1 MISNQFV
8 YIIESPSKYN
18 LLDGIM
24 EGKALL
30 ESLRLAQ
37 IPTSYNLVIDR
48 EMLKISLTSKLIQE
62 CQRLGNKLPLLHLSM
77 HGNEN
82 GIELSDKDFV
92 SWQELWKLIAPL
104 SNYMNGGLIICM
116 STCYGSYGS
125 YMANF
130 GKNNLIYASLI
141 GNISTTNWADAA
153 VGYITFYHLYFKELS
168 IDQCVEAMKT
178 ASGDDG
184 FRLHWGNEVYWKL
197 RNLNFEVAQ
206 FRQALGMNQPNAS

>member
-92 SWQELWKLIAPL
+92 SWQELWELIAPL
-104 SNYMNGGLIICM
+104 SNYMNGGLII
-116 STCYGSYGS
+116 
-125 YMANF
+125 
-130 GKNNLIYASLI
+130 
-141 GNISTTNWADAA
+141 
-153 VGYITFYHLYFKELS
+153 
-168 IDQCVEAMKT
+168 
-178 ASGDDG
+178 
-184 FRLHWGNEVYWKL
+184 WGLLGL
-197 RNLNFEVAQ
+197 R
-206 FRQALGMNQPNAS
+206 G

>member
-18 LLDGIM
+18 LLEGTM

-30 ESLRLAQ
+30 ESLCLAK

-48 EMLKISLTSKLIQE
+48 EMLKISLTSKLIKE
-62 CQRLGNKLPLLHLSM
+62 CQNSGDKLPLLHLSM
-77 HGNEN
+77 HGNEE
-82 GIELSDKDFV
+82 GIELSNKDFV
-92 SWQELWKLIAPL
+92 SWQELWELIAPL
-104 SNYMNGGLIICM
+104 SNYMKGGLIICM
-116 STCYGSYGS
+116 STCHGSYGS

-130 GKNNLIYASLI
+130 ENHNLTYASLI

-153 VGYITFYHLYFKELS
+153 VAYITFYHLYFKELS
-168 IDQCVEAMKT
+168 IDKCVETMKA

-184 FRLHWGNEVYWKL
+184 FRLHWGNEVRWQL
-197 RNLNFEVAQ
+197 RELNFEVTQ
-206 FRQALGMNQPNAS
+206 LRQALGMNQPTAS